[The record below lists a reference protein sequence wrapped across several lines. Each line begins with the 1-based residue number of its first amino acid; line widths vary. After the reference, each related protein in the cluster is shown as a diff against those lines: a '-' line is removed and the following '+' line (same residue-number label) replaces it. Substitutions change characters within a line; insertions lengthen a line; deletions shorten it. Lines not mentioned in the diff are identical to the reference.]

1 MIIIISF
8 IAGLS
13 TVVGAYAVRFFNK
26 WTKRNT
32 TPIIALAAGIIL
44 ATAIL
49 ELIPEAADLTSS
61 WTLWTLAGFALFFIL
76 EQFMVMHACSNSAS
90 PCDHAHSHTAVLG
103 IGLHSLVDGM
113 LIGLGFEVSSTIG
126 IIATVAVVVHE
137 VPEGVFSYTL
147 LSRGEVDGKRAML
160 YSWLVAMATPLG
172 AIITVLII
180 KHISAPIVG
189 ILLAVTAGN
198 FIYIAATDLIPETH
212 KQSARSSTVLVI
224 AGMIFVYLLQKMLG

>member
-1 MIIIISF
+1 VIIIISF

-13 TVVGAYAVRFFNK
+13 TVVGAYAVRFFKN

-44 ATAIL
+44 ATAML
-49 ELIPEAADLTSS
+49 ELIPEAAELTSS

-76 EQFMVMHACSNSAS
+76 EQFMVMHACSNSDA
-90 PCDHAHSHTAVLG
+90 PCDHASNHTAILG

-137 VPEGVFSYTL
+137 IPEGIFSYTL
-147 LSRGEVDGKRAML
+147 LSRGNVGDKRAML
-160 YSWLVAMATPLG
+160 FSWLVAMATPLG
-172 AIITVLII
+172 ATITVLII

-189 ILLAVTAGN
+189 VLLAITAGN

-224 AGMIFVYLLQKMLG
+224 VGMAFVYALKQALG